1 MVKIYLL
8 DGTIIETEDL
18 QLKFHEKLAH
28 EIISNIGTIAVLE
41 VEIEIPNLNGEWSLE
56 NVNSPY
62 YGRIGTGCIIEVEGM
77 EFIITEWDA
86 PISSSNARIRGID
99 KASMALEQKAPF
111 IRLKRNIK
119 GQDAVKLFWEAL
131 GFETVFY
138 TVRNEK
144 FPLFWITSKAD
155 EAWDNIAKS
164 LLIFAKYEGGN
175 QIGIYDIGFG
185 RNRENPLIID
195 TFENA
200 PELFPT
206 QKITTEAGIKFV
218 TDIRLGEQKELAKT
232 TIELA
237 PKTVQVVEVTFE
249 PALFLYANSTNAKCR
264 VLDVSTSKVE
274 IEVIN
279 ETVDVITSEVKVFG
293 KPVVMTFGTTKA
305 GSNLLEMLYIFSR
318 ESAEL
323 INNRIRSFSSVYN
336 NVYEFSILT
345 NQKPSVGDVVY
356 LRSRYLDE
364 IAIISSVDIEK
375 AGNGFIARGKAI
387 KPVAIR
393 STAFILPF
401 FSIEFET
408 EVM

>member
-8 DGTIIETEDL
+8 DGAVIETEDL
-18 QLKFHEKLAH
+18 QLKFYEKLAH

-41 VEIEIPNLNGEWSLE
+41 VEVIIPNLDGERSLE
-56 NVNSPY
+56 NVSSPY
-62 YGRIGTGCIIEVEGM
+62 YGRIGAGCIIEVDGM

-86 PISSSNARIRGID
+86 PISSPNARIRGID
-99 KASMALEQKAPF
+99 KASMALEQKTPF

-119 GQDAVKLFWEAL
+119 AHDAVKLFWEVL

-138 TVRNEK
+138 TTKDEK
-144 FPLFWITSKAD
+144 FPLFWVASKAAD
-155 EAWDNIAKS
+155 AWYNIAKS
-164 LLIFAKYEGGN
+164 LLIFAKYEGDN
-175 QIGIYDIGFG
+175 RVGIYDIGFG
-185 RNRENPLIID
+185 RNRENPLVVD

-206 QKITTEAGIKFV
+206 QKITTEVGIKFV

-237 PKTVQVVEVTFE
+237 PKTVQVVEITFE

-279 ETVDVITSEVKVFG
+279 ETVDVITSEIKVFG

-305 GSNLLEMLYIFSR
+305 GSNVLEMLYIFSR

-323 INNRIRSFSSVYN
+323 INNRIKSFLSVYN
-336 NVYEFSILT
+336 NIYEFSILT
-345 NQKPSVGDVVY
+345 NQKPSVGDAVY
-356 LRSRYLDE
+356 QRSRYLEE

-375 AGNGFIARGKAI
+375 AGNGWIAKGKAI
-387 KPVAIR
+387 KPMAIR

-401 FSIEFET
+401 FAIEFET
-408 EVM
+408 EVI